1 MPFKQILKEL
11 VETIPGARGAIL
23 ADWEGEAVEQHC
35 LDDDF
40 ELKVVGA
47 HQGIILGRLRE
58 IHDGLALGE
67 PGVAVISTAASRVA
81 VSPVGSDYTL
91 VVTLGREAVVGVAL
105 QRMRGIQQ
113 RLVRE
118 IY

>member
-47 HQGIILGRLRE
+47 HQ
-58 IHDGLALGE
+58 GLALGE